1 MEKIISRF
9 LREQRRYTKAE
20 LASLFVYDE
29 EGVEHF
35 IRNLKS
41 YNVLKAVRNSNEQK
55 SMSDLLDADVE
66 AADDS
71 AASGT
76 YLYVFT
82 FVGVITYGNRIL
94 KIYPKYIRGTE
105 APLEELKQVLKVL
118 EKYNRSEDVSVHMFS
133 GVGENQN
140 FNLLAVILFLLHDYY
155 ESGLY
160 ASPEEIIE
168 VNGEGDI
175 LWQKTIDETFP
186 IISRRRPYYVTMYTR
201 KTVNDE
207 EDFFRKLHQ
216 AVLTECSRRLQSAQL
231 MDLFEMEPLRLTD
244 ERIEDF
250 GEEDYILSRIF
261 RELDVQFDTRK
272 QILLKTMYA
281 FITEKEKV
289 FEAGLGISLY
299 GTSAFNMVWE
309 KACAQIFNNRLQ
321 MPLGDLRLVPETE
334 LEKYPAS
341 QKLIDIIEKPVWS
354 SDGENG
360 HQKTA
365 ADTLI
370 PDLVTFSED
379 KQTFVILDAKYYNL
393 QMEREKPLRGQP
405 GIESITKQY
414 LYQQAYK
421 AFATACHIP
430 RFFNCFLLPTEE
442 DNVINKGFVRLDMM
456 KALGLNDIQVRLLPA
471 KQVYACYLGN
481 RRMSL
486 DILEMG

>member
-29 EGVEHF
+29 EGVERF

-55 SMSDLLDADVE
+55 AMSDLLDADVE

-94 KIYPKYIRGTE
+94 KIYPKYIRSTE

-118 EKYNRSEDVSVHMFS
+118 EKYNRSEDVSVRMFS

-231 MDLFEMEPLRLTD
+231 MDLFEMEPRRLAD

-321 MPLGDLRLVPETE
+321 TPLGDLRLVPETE
-334 LEKYPAS
+334 AERYPAS
-341 QKLIDIIEKPVWS
+341 QKLIDII
-354 SDGENG
+354 
-360 HQKTA
+360 
-365 ADTLI
+365 
-370 PDLVTFSED
+370 
-379 KQTFVILDAKYYNL
+379 
-393 QMEREKPLRGQP
+393 
-405 GIESITKQY
+405 
-414 LYQQAYK
+414 
-421 AFATACHIP
+421 
-430 RFFNCFLLPTEE
+430 
-442 DNVINKGFVRLDMM
+442 
-456 KALGLNDIQVRLLPA
+456 
-471 KQVYACYLGN
+471 
-481 RRMSL
+481 
-486 DILEMG
+486 